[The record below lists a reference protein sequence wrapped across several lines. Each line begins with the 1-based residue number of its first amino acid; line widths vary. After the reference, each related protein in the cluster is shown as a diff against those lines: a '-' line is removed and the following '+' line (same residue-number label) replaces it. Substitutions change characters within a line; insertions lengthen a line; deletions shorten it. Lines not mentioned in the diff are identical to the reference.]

1 LKGDPRIPPG
11 LKSNHHTLNPPM
23 KLLPIL
29 LASAALSPLAS
40 QAALIYGLTSTN
52 GLIRF
57 DSATPGTV
65 TTVGT
70 ISQAGIVDIDFYPVN
85 GALYGSTSTG
95 SLYRIDTTTGSATLA
110 VTPTTTLSGVTEI
123 DFNPA
128 ADRLRVFAGNN
139 NFRLTPDVFN
149 NAGLTA
155 GVVTADGTFSNAAV
169 NLVGSAYTNNFDGT
183 AATSLYSID
192 SVSNSLVL
200 HSVGPAFSTV
210 GIVGGLGF
218 DVGLNS
224 GFDIDQ
230 AGTAF
235 LTNDNSLYTV
245 NLATGSA
252 TSLGTVGG
260 SGLVSIAAVAV
271 PEASTA
277 TVLMATGLLA
287 LRRRR
292 K

>member
-1 LKGDPRIPPG
+1 
-11 LKSNHHTLNPPM
+11 M

-52 GLIRF
+52 GLVRF

-70 ISQAGIVDIDFYPVN
+70 ISQAGIVDIDYYPVN
-85 GALYGSTSTG
+85 GLLYGSTSTG

-110 VTPTTTLSGVTEI
+110 VTPTTALSGVTEI

-149 NAGLTA
+149 NAGLVA
-155 GVVTADGTFSNAAV
+155 GAVTSDSVFSNTAV
-169 NLVGSAYTNNFDGT
+169 NLVGSAYTNNVDGT
-183 AATSLYSID
+183 ASTTLYSID

-200 HSVGPAFSTV
+200 HTVGPAFSTV
-210 GIVGGLGF
+210 EFVGAGLGF
-218 DVGLNS
+218 DVALQT

-230 AGTAF
+230 LGSAF
-235 LTNDNSLYTV
+235 LTNGNSFYSV
-245 NLATGSA
+245 NLATGA
-252 TSLGTVGG
+252 AVPTGTVGG

-277 TVLMATGLLA
+277 SILMATGLLV